1 MKTNRGFTLIEVMV
15 VVAIIGILAAIALPS
30 YKDYLIRGR
39 ISEVVAA
46 MSSMQVKMEQHFL
59 DAREFDTACL
69 AGSISALPGDYSGTG
84 NPRKAKTEYF
94 EFECSNLSQ
103 TAYQLDAT
111 GVAGSLTAG
120 FRYRITQS
128 GKSTVALPS
137 GWTGAGKAC
146 FVNRKT
152 GDC

>member
-59 DAREFDTACL
+59 DAREFNTACL
-69 AGSISALPGDYSGTG
+69 AGSISALPGVYSTTL
-84 NPRKAKTEYF
+84 KAKTEYF

-120 FRYRITQS
+120 FQYRITQS

-137 GWTGAGKAC
+137 GWAGAGKAC

>member
-1 MKTNRGFTLIEVMV
+1 MKAKRGFTLIEVMI
-15 VVAIIGILAAIALPS
+15 VVAIVGILAAIALPS

-59 DAREFDTACL
+59 DAREFTTACT
-69 AGSISALPGDYSGTG
+69 AGSMAPLPA
-84 NPRKAKTEYF
+84 NNEYF
-94 EFECSNLSQ
+94 QFACSNLSQ

-120 FRYRITQS
+120 FQYRITQS

-137 GWTGAGKAC
+137 GWAGAGKAC